1 MEKDDIYTI
10 ISNLATIKDE
20 IRNYNLMNN
29 SISESFEEIEN
40 IIIDYYNNKV
50 RAIK

>member
-1 MEKDDIYTI
+1 MKEKDIYTI

-40 IIIDYYNNKV
+40 IIIDYNNNNTRKL
-50 RAIK
+50 